1 MKSEQELANEL
12 DAFLTARLNGR
23 PFPSTEDVSTEVD
36 LADALLDL
44 AAAAEPDPV
53 FLSSL
58 EAHLARA
65 ASRQQ
70 QQKLAPKRPPS
81 FWQQI
86 LNSVKEDFTM
96 KRTVF
101 AFGGIAALIIIG
113 FFAFNVLFKGD
124 GVEPSAIAEVTELD
138 TPETA
143 VTTESTAPQ
152 ATPDTSNLAPLPNL
166 TMGGGAGGR
175 GGGGGGG
182 EEISLAAGDALTT
195 GIPVEDFRI
204 YDPLYESEYVLN
216 TTLPTDPAFTAVYQQ
231 ADVQLVTIEDVQR
244 FITLF
249 NMNSPVYAQ
258 VFPAYE
264 PAPGEPVWEQPTYY
278 FAFDGYRSLSVWGNS
293 VNYYDQGA
301 APNYEV
307 ELMLFDQ
314 AAPIAESFLKDRGL
328 LDFEYELRHPVWD
341 SNTVEIYRVTNG
353 RTINVAEYT
362 VSVTVAGQI
371 LSVYYNPLTQLQAL
385 GDYPLR
391 TAAEAWQL
399 ITTEG
404 IDYQRS
410 YYITYPGPNY
420 EYPEEPE
427 VVDGPY
433 KYWQRQ
439 YQDGDSI
446 TVISSPQV
454 YRAVNGDAA
463 PRIQLDQF
471 LLSGNSDI
479 LNAIADTVGQQIQV
493 TGIIRGTGS
502 GTQMIEARDWSI
514 IEYVEYQYQTGTIRR
529 ADGQVYLDAD
539 NGQTYVIPN
548 APEDLAD
555 GERVNV
561 NGWTIEA
568 GNVFNWNGIDRF
580 IEYDPSVEE
589 LSIDSGIYEPYKIGR
604 VEITSVDITYLY
616 SPVYEEGQVYPTVL
630 IQPAWRF
637 KGNTDTNEIIEIYV
651 QAVADDF
658 VTTTGS
664 QNP

>member
-1 MKSEQELANEL
+1 
-12 DAFLTARLNGR
+12 
-23 PFPSTEDVSTEVD
+23 
-36 LADALLDL
+36 
-44 AAAAEPDPV
+44 
-53 FLSSL
+53 
-58 EAHLARA
+58 
-65 ASRQQ
+65 
-70 QQKLAPKRPPS
+70 
-81 FWQQI
+81 
-86 LNSVKEDFTM
+86 
-96 KRTVF
+96 
-101 AFGGIAALIIIG
+101 
-113 FFAFNVLFKGD
+113 
-124 GVEPSAIAEVTELD
+124 
-138 TPETA
+138 
-143 VTTESTAPQ
+143 
-152 ATPDTSNLAPLPNL
+152 
-166 TMGGGAGGR
+166 
-175 GGGGGGG
+175 
-182 EEISLAAGDALTT
+182 
-195 GIPVEDFRI
+195 
-204 YDPLYESEYVLN
+204 
-216 TTLPTDPAFTAVYQQ
+216 
-231 ADVQLVTIEDVQR
+231 
-244 FITLF
+244 
-249 NMNSPVYAQ
+249 
-258 VFPAYE
+258 
-264 PAPGEPVWEQPTYY
+264 
-278 FAFDGYRSLSVWGNS
+278 
-293 VNYYDQGA
+293 
-301 APNYEV
+301 V

-328 LDFEYELRHPVWD
+328 LDFEYEIRHPVWD
-341 SNTVEIYRVTNG
+341 SNTVEIYRVING

-362 VSVTVAGQI
+362 VSITVAGQI
-371 LSVYYNPLTQLQAL
+371 LSVSYNPLTQLQAL

-446 TVISSPQV
+446 TLISSPQV

-479 LNAIADTVGQQIQV
+479 LNAISDTVGQQIQV

-502 GTQMIEARDWSI
+502 GAQMIEARDWSI

-529 ADGQVYLDAD
+529 ADGQFYLDAD

-568 GNVFNWNGIDRF
+568 GNVFNWNGIDRY

-589 LSIDSGIYEPYKIGR
+589 LAIDSGVYEPYKIGR
-604 VEITSVDITYLY
+604 VEITSVDVTYLY
-616 SPVYEEGQVYPTVL
+616 SPVYEEGQAYPTVL

-658 VTTTGS
+658 VVPTGS